1 MKKKA
6 ILRGLLGFP
15 LGISIGHIF
24 SVLGSLMFGDG
35 GFYPCSPDLIAFAG
49 NEINA
54 VILQSLLCGVIG
66 ASFAASSVVWEIEKW
81 SIAKQTG
88 LYFLINAVLMLP
100 TAYILNWM
108 EHSIIGFVCYFG
120 IFTLYFAVIWIIQY
134 AAWKCTLKKI
144 NDKIRRLS
152 DDGEQA

>member
-6 ILRGLLGFP
+6 FLRGLLGFP
-15 LGISIGHIF
+15 LGISIGHII
-24 SVLGSLMFGDG
+24 SVLISLSFGDG
-35 GFYPCSPDLIAFAG
+35 GFYPCPPDLIAFTG
-49 NEINA
+49 NEIRA

-66 ASFAASSVVWEIEKW
+66 SGFAASSVVWEIEKW

-100 TAYILNWM
+100 AAYILNWM
-108 EHSIIGFVCYFG
+108 KHSILGFFSYFG
-120 IFTLYFAVIWIIQY
+120 VFTLYFAVIWIIQY

-144 NDKIRRLS
+144 NEKLRRLS